1 MDSIQAFINEVLNID
16 ATQKWRLPTKDLYE
30 VYLRWCGKNNEK
42 ALSQKGLA
50 VRMQEKGY
58 KRGVSNSVR
67 FWLGLGIKPE
77 WLQILQKKSFY
88 CLSSEKKLTNNLLV
102 SRIIF
107 DFSIICE

>member
-16 ATQKWRLPTKDLYE
+16 ATQKWRLPTKDLYD

-77 WLQILQKKSFY
+77 WLVVIQKKTFH
-88 CLSSEKKLTNNLLV
+88 
-102 SRIIF
+102 
-107 DFSIICE
+107 